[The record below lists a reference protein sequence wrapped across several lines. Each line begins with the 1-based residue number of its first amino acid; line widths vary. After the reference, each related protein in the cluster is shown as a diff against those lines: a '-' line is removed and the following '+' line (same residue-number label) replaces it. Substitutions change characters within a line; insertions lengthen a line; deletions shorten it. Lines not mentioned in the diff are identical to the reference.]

1 MMYAVGATYTAT
13 DNLKLDAAISYINFD
28 KSNIN
33 RTDVTA
39 TGSTVNLRG
48 TAEGS
53 AVVLSTGARFS
64 F

>member
-1 MMYAVGATYTAT
+1 V
-13 DNLKLDAAISYINFD
+13 FD
-28 KSNIN
+28 KSKIN

-48 TAEGS
+48 DVEGS